1 MNEKKTKI
9 QTRCSILAVDDSR
22 DTLEVIRRN
31 LEAAGYQ
38 VATANGAE
46 QALAHLQSS
55 PVDLLI
61 TDLKMPKVS
70 GLDLLKHVTE
80 NYKDMEVMMITGFP
94 CVNGAVQAIKDG
106 AEEYLVK
113 PFTDAELIAAVER
126 MIDKQARRRA
136 VQDSQVPQSTF
147 GIVGESPPMLA
158 VYRLI
163 EKAAST
169 HANILISG
177 ESGTGKELVA
187 RAVHYHSERRSAPF
201 VPVNC
206 TAIPD
211 SLLESE
217 LFGHVKG
224 AFTGAKDTRAGFFQI
239 ADGGTLFLDEIG
251 DASLNLQSK
260 LLRVLQDK
268 EICMV
273 GSSRQRKVDTRILA
287 ATHKDLPSLVKK
299 GLFREDLFYRLDVI
313 DIPVPPLSERGD
325 DILLLIKCFIE
336 KLSMEMHRA
345 TPRFSANALRIL
357 RNYHWPGNVREL
369 ENLMQR
375 LMVIVDGDL
384 IDVADLPA
392 PMRFCVIPRSNVNRT
407 LVEVEAEHIANVLLS
422 VGGNKSQ
429 AAKIL
434 GIDRKTLRDKIKRI
448 DGLSS
453 RESG

>member
-1 MNEKKTKI
+1 
-9 QTRCSILAVDDSR
+9 VDDSH

-31 LEAAGYQ
+31 LEAAGYR

-46 QALAHLQSS
+46 QALAHLQSR

-80 NYKDMEVMMITGFP
+80 NYRDVEVMMITGFP

-126 MIDKQARRRA
+126 MLEKQARRRA
-136 VQDSQVPQSTF
+136 VQATPAPQATF
-147 GIVGESPPMLA
+147 GIVGESPRMLA

-177 ESGTGKELVA
+177 DSGTGKELVA

-299 GLFREDLFYRLDVI
+299 GLFREDLYYRLDVI

-325 DILLLIKCFIE
+325 DILLLMKYFIE
-336 KLSMEMHRA
+336 KLSIEMHRA
-345 TPRFSANALRIL
+345 APRFSANALRIL

-384 IDVADLPA
+384 IDVTDLPA
-392 PMRFCVIPRSNVNRT
+392 PMRFCVTPRPQVDRT
-407 LVEVEAEHIANVLLS
+407 LVQVEAEHIANVLLS

-434 GIDRKTLRDKIKRI
+434 GIDRKTLREKIKRMEEI
-448 DGLSS
+448 SS

>member
-1 MNEKKTKI
+1 MTEKKRKI
-9 QTRCSILAVDDSR
+9 QTRCNILAVDDSR

-31 LEAAGYQ
+31 LEAAGYH
-38 VATANGAE
+38 VTTANSAD
-46 QALAHLQSS
+46 QALAHLQKS

-80 NYKDMEVMMITGFP
+80 NFKDVEVMMITGYP

-113 PFTDAELIAAVER
+113 PFTDAELIAAVAR
-126 MIDKQARRRA
+126 MLEKQVSRRA
-136 VQDSQVPQSTF
+136 LQAAQGPQSTF
-147 GIVGESPPMLA
+147 GIVGESPRMLS

-224 AFTGAKDTRAGFFQI
+224 AFTGANDTRAGFFQI

-299 GLFREDLFYRLDVI
+299 GLFREDLYYRLDVI
-313 DIPVPPLSERGD
+313 DIPVPPLSDRGD
-325 DILLLIKCFIE
+325 DILLLIKHFVE
-336 KLSMEMHRA
+336 KLAKEMHRS
-345 TPRFSANALRIL
+345 TPQFSAHALRIL

-392 PMRFCVIPRSNVNRT
+392 PMRFCVTPRSNVDRT
-407 LVEVEAEHIANVLLS
+407 LLEVEAEHIANVLLS

-434 GIDRKTLRDKIKRI
+434 GIDRKTLRDKIKRTT
-448 DGLSS
+448 DRL
-453 RESG
+453 